1 MRPPNASDQLT
12 ATRPRR
18 RGIRLLSG
26 LLAICVCSTSSAQS
40 PSTTAEPELD
50 PHARDHWSFRRLQR
64 PRLPDV
70 RDRSW
75 PRNPIDRFI
84 LSRMESAGLVPL
96 PAADPGTLI
105 RRVTFDL
112 TGLPPTPKEIAAYA
126 TDPRP
131 DAYRRLVDRLLA
143 SDAYGQRWAQH
154 WLDLA
159 RFAETDGFEFDKI
172 RPNAWRYRDWVI
184 GALNA
189 DMPFNRFVQLQLA
202 GDEIAPDQPAAHI
215 ATGFLLCGPDMPDI
229 NLQTERRYNV
239 LNEMTSTVGSVL
251 LGLQVGCAQ
260 CHDHKFD
267 PISHLDFYR
276 LRAFFDNADLFREHP
291 IATSA
296 QRLQVRQS
304 QQKTAARWQQAQ
316 QQLASLHKRVRDRL
330 TLDGRDVSSIA
341 DRQLTALMT
350 PKERQDHT
358 QLTQQWNRIKQRKPL
373 ELPMGRVMRQRPDD
387 AGQSFSYIRGD
398 FRRKGPAVQ
407 AAFLRI
413 INPDNQTVQAV
424 DSKSPKAG
432 QRSQL
437 ARWITR
443 PDNPLLTR
451 VIVNRIWQHHFSH
464 GLSPTD
470 SDFGV
475 MGDEP
480 THPLLL
486 DWLANELPDRNWSL
500 KQLHRLLVTS
510 ATYRQCSRPTG
521 VGWSENRILQ
531 IRDRWNKNMDIDP
544 QNQMLWRMTRRR
556 LEGEAIRDS
565 LLFVSGQLNHRRGG
579 PGIRPPLPPEQVATL
594 LKNQWPVTAD
604 TRDHS
609 RRSIYLFVRRNLR
622 FPILDAFDKPDTNT
636 SCGRRNRSTT
646 APQALMLL
654 NARSSLV
661 AAQQLA
667 RRIAD
672 ASTQPADQITAC
684 YVAALGR
691 PPSPVEQRLALRFLT
706 GPRPQDKLAVRSTGG
721 DEQSPTKLEH
731 STRQLETHRLTQLGL
746 TLFNLNEFI
755 YID

>member
-1 MRPPNASDQLT
+1 MQSPNPSDQLT
-12 ATRPRR
+12 ASR
-18 RGIRLLSG
+18 RGRPGVCLLSI
-26 LLAICVCSTSSAQS
+26 LMAVCFCSTTSAQS
-40 PSTTAEPELD
+40 SSTAPEPELD
-50 PHARDHWSFRRLQR
+50 PQARDHWSFRRLQR
-64 PRLPDV
+64 PQVPEV
-70 RDRSW
+70 RDRNW
-75 PRNPIDRFI
+75 PRNPIDRFL
-84 LSRMESAGLVPL
+84 LSRMEPAGLVPL
-96 PAADPGTLI
+96 PTADPGTLI

-112 TGLPPTPKEIAAYA
+112 TGLPPSAEEIAAYA
-126 TDPRP
+126 ADARA
-131 DAYRRLVDRLLA
+131 DAYRRLVDRLLD

-184 GALNA
+184 RALNA

-202 GDEIAPDQPAAHI
+202 GDEIAPDQPAAHV

-229 NLQTERRYNV
+229 NLQTERRHNV
-239 LNEMTSTVGSVL
+239 LNEMTSTVGSAL

-276 LRAFFDNADLFREHP
+276 LRAFFDNADLFREHA
-291 IATSA
+291 IATNA
-296 QRLQVRQS
+296 QRRQVQEFE
-304 QQKTAARWQQAQ
+304 QQKAVRWQQARK
-316 QQLASLHKRVRDRL
+316 QLDTLSKRVRARL
-330 TLDGRDVSSIA
+330 AADGRDVANIS

-350 PKERQDHT
+350 RKERQDHT
-358 QLTQQWNRIKQRKPL
+358 QLTQQWNRVKQLKGP
-373 ELPMGRVMRQRPDD
+373 ELPMGRVIRQRTDH
-387 AGQSFSYIRGD
+387 AGPSYSYIRGD
-398 FRRKGPAVQ
+398 FRRQGSAVQ

-413 INPDNQTVQAV
+413 INPDKQTVRAV
-424 DSKSPKAG
+424 DPQSPQAG

-451 VIVNRIWQHHFSH
+451 VIVNRIWQHHFGQ
-464 GLSPTD
+464 GLSSTA
-470 SDFGV
+470 SDFGI
-475 MGDEP
+475 MGEEP

-486 DWLANELPDRNWSL
+486 DWLASELPYRNWSL
-500 KQLHRLLVTS
+500 KQLHRLIVTS
-510 ATYRQCSRPTG
+510 AAYRQCSRPTG
-521 VGWSENRILQ
+521 VGWSEDRVVQ
-531 IRDRWNKNMDIDP
+531 IRERWNQNTDIDP

-604 TRDHS
+604 IQDHS

-622 FPILDAFDKPDTNT
+622 FPILDAFDKPDTNS
-636 SCGRRNRSTT
+636 SCSRRNRSTT

-654 NARSSLV
+654 NARSSLT
-661 AAQQLA
+661 AAQQLTL
-667 RRIAD
+667 RIAEEHKRP
-672 ASTQPADQITAC
+672 SDQATAC
-684 YVAALGR
+684 YVTVLGR
-691 PPSPVEQRLALRFLT
+691 PPNPREHRLALQFLA
-706 GPRPQDKLAVRSTGG
+706 PPIKNPQTVGSADGNRKPPATGG
-721 DEQSPTKLEH
+721 HRADQQPM
-731 STRQLETHRLTQLGL
+731 HRLTQLGL
-746 TLFNLNEFI
+746 TLFNLNEFV